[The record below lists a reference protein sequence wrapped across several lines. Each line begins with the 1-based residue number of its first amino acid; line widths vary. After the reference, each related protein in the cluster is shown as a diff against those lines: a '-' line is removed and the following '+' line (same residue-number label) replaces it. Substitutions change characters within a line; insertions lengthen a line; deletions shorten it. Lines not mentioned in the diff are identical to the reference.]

1 MSEPEM
7 TRLSASRIK
16 TAQDCAWKYWCKYK
30 LKLPD
35 TSNDGASR
43 GTICHLVLELLCVPK
58 RQDYYDQVIAKQD
71 IFCIP
76 SLKKLVDIWA
86 KRLDVDDPDNI
97 LMINEMTING
107 LQYDYFGQA
116 TGKVSKAFS
125 EKKFDI
131 VVDED
136 DKRYHINGF
145 IDKLFLYKK
154 EKIAIIRDFKT
165 SKEVFKGKDVEDN
178 LQDLIYSLATK
189 KLFPDYKNRYS
200 EFLFLKFD
208 LSNDLLG
215 EPGEGVLRM
224 QSLSD
229 DELEGFEYQ
238 LTEWQNYLDS
248 FTLEDAQANYAFDR
262 GFPAK
267 DAGFCDRLSCG
278 FATYPGELKK
288 DGSPKWHCS
297 FKFGFQY
304 WVLKDSNGKIKSSA
318 HYDDKD
324 SLIAKQQ
331 DGDTID
337 IMNYEGC
344 PRHDQ
349 TYGQEDDEFTL

>member
-1 MSEPEM
+1 MSHEEM

-16 TAQDCAWKYWCKYK
+16 TAQDCSWKYWCKYK

-43 GTICHLVLELLCVPK
+43 GTICHLILELLCLPK
-58 RQDYYDQVIAKQD
+58 RKEYYDQVVSNQD

-76 SLKKLVDIWA
+76 SIKKLVYIWA
-86 KRLDVDDPDNI
+86 NRLDVADPDNI
-97 LMINEMTING
+97 ELINEMTVNG

-116 TGKVSKAFS
+116 NGKASHAFS

-145 IDKLFLYKK
+145 IDKLFLYKRK
-154 EKIAIIRDFKT
+154 KIAIIRDFKT
-165 SKEVFKGKDVEDN
+165 SKVFKGKDAQDN

-189 KLFPDYKNRYS
+189 ILYPEYKNRYS

-208 LSNDLLG
+208 LKNDLLG
-215 EPGEGVLRM
+215 QDGEGVLKM

-238 LTEWQNYLDS
+238 LTQWQNYLDN
-248 FTLEDAQANYAFDR
+248 FTVDDATENFAFDR

-288 DGSPKWHCS
+288 DGSIKWHCS
-297 FKFGFQY
+297 FKFAFDY
-304 WVLKDSNGKIKSSA
+304 WVLEDENGKTKGSCHI
-318 HYDDKD
+318 DDKD
-324 SLIAKQQ
+324 SLLKKKV
-331 DGDTID
+331 DGDTIKK
-337 IMNYEGC
+337 MHYTGC
-344 PRHDQ
+344 PRHHQ
-349 TYGQEDDEFTL
+349 PEIEDEFTL